1 MSRAGNRRFGLRWYA
16 IRSADRYTNI
26 PAGTGLTL
34 LVAGCSFAEGGGVAW
49 VILTERSRPWFAA
62 VAAPPG

>member
-1 MSRAGNRRFGLRWYA
+1 LRWYA